1 MILEYCR
8 DHPESIPT
16 FADILSGTIVD
27 SYGIRADGYIYVWD
41 DDDITDCIEYEE
53 RATGLLIPENL
64 L

>member
-8 DHPESIPT
+8 DHPESIAT
-16 FADILSGTIVD
+16 FAYVLSDPKID
-27 SYGIRADGYIYVWD
+27 SIGIYRDGHVSAWD
-41 DDDITDCIEYEE
+41 DEDMTKCILYEE